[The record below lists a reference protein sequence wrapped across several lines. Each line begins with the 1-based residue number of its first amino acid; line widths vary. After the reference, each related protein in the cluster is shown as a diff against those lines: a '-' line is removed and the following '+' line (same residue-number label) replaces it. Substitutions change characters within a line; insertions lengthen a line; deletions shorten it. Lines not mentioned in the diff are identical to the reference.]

1 MIFISYIHVTADD
14 IPETGSGSGSGSG
27 GGLFGASCVEA
38 EFTTCCTGSASTCT
52 VGPPAIECSCSQDC
66 FSVDTCCHDITEV
79 PCFPGIATLRLLV
92 YSYMGVYNCVIST
105 EISISFTESS
115 ITVEEGDLLAM
126 LTITVSGFPDD
137 PLAFRVPVE
146 AFILLYTGDGSAQG
160 RH

>member
-1 MIFISYIHVTADD
+1 
-14 IPETGSGSGSGSG
+14 
-27 GGLFGASCVEA
+27 
-38 EFTTCCTGSASTCT
+38 
-52 VGPPAIECSCSQDC
+52 
-66 FSVDTCCHDITEV
+66 
-79 PCFPGIATLRLLV
+79 
-92 YSYMGVYNCVIST
+92 MGVYNCVIST